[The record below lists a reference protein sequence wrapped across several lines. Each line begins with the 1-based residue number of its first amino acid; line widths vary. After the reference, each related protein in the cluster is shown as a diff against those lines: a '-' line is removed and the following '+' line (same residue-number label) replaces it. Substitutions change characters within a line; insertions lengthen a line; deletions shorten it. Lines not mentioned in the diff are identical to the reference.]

1 MRLFLLNTPRR
12 RRQQQ
17 QRLLAT
23 TSFFLLLLGTALA
36 RDDSTTSAP
45 YSVSAGPSSPEPT
58 CEARTINYITHTLPQ
73 QCLTASP
80 SASILDS
87 PNLTTTA
94 ASSSTPTQT
103 PAEPETQTNTDDHA
117 ATGHQP
123 ELDADGNDLSTGAF
137 MSFEE
142 WKAMMLE
149 KSGQEELEARPRK
162 TRDGQAYPGDDF
174 DSLGE
179 EGEISLD
186 FDAYSDKISEITSS
200 TKPSQQEKDK
210 ETQVEK
216 VPYDEGLAQG
226 YRGKDAGKTCK
237 ERFSYSSFDAG
248 ATVLKASPGAKNT
261 KAILVENKDSYMLL
275 ECAMKNKFFIVELSD
290 DILVDTVVLANFEFF
305 SSMIRHF
312 RVSVGDRYP
321 MKEEKWKVLG
331 TFEARNSRDIQ
342 PFLIQNPQ
350 IWARYLRIEILS
362 HFGNEYYCPVSL
374 LRVHGTRMLDSWK
387 EADPADLEPEE
398 DVAKPVVETTEEVL
412 DVVDEPAEETEV
424 VEPTQVEHLTVVME
438 QDKWVPYWDGS
449 YFKHHYA
456 SEPLCA
462 FTDAPV
468 PTSQIQEE
476 DQHNA
481 SPAKPQPAG
490 TIEQAQPT
498 TSSTTSSESTTVQ
511 SAEPSTDSSQT
522 GSPTPSSREAPVS
535 PTETTTSISSDST
548 SSPTS
553 TNASSASAPSTSG
566 SSASPRTSAVVHSS
580 KTKTAIPTSIRPPSA
595 KSSIK
600 TPSGSQTTP
609 RNKTST
615 STTPAAASPT
625 VQDSFFKALTKRLQ
639 TLESNTTLSLQYI
652 ESQSKFLQEAL
663 ARLEKRQ
670 VAKVDLFLDTL
681 NKTVL
686 GELREVRTQYDQI
699 WQSTVIALE
708 TQREKSEREIVAL
721 SSRLGVLA
729 DEVVFQKRMAIM
741 QSVLLLGCLVLVI
754 FSRGLAGAGA
764 SIEAYYPN
772 QFLGSSSRLASPIF
786 PSTPKGPPPPLK
798 DLHHTHHDQHRHHHN
813 GNIDPSLL
821 TVEEPSPPT
830 HLSRNSRNHHNA
842 SLNSSPQ
849 PPGMHLNHHIHN
861 LAQTPEMPP
870 HLRSSGNNSNR
881 RKKGPESRGTD
892 DSESSSSGQPPQQ
905 PYSNSNHRQHQ
916 QRPLPPSPPN
926 RALSDPYFH
935 PSTTT
940 PPSIMNLNLEEVG
953 YDSEPPAAGSSIA
966 TPSVTGTAFG
976 SGADYFSAA
985 ASIDGDAD
993 DDDDDDDNDNPD
1005 DGDVDT
1011 DVGESRYHNRHR
1023 DRNRDQRSARG
1034 GDVVAGVGI
1043 SGGGGG
1049 SGGGAGDSSIR
1060 NSNND
1065 MYPEMLARL
1074 SERQLTPTSDADGSE
1089 YASRSAGR
1097 PVVLTRAGS
1106 ARKPLPAL
1114 PEDPD

>member
-1 MRLFLLNTPRR
+1 MRLLLDAPRR
-12 RRQQQ
+12 RV
-17 QRLLAT
+17 LVS
-23 TSFFLLLLGTALA
+23 TSILLLLLETTPA
-36 RDDSTTSAP
+36 RADPTTSAS
-45 YSVSAGPSSPEPT
+45 YNVSAAPSPEPT
-58 CEARTINYITHTLPQ
+58 CEAKTINYITHTLPQ
-73 QCLTASP
+73 QCLAASP

-87 PNLTTTA
+87 LSLSLGLGPTTTTTVA
-94 ASSSTPTQT
+94 SSTPTET
-103 PAEPETQTNTDDHA
+103 ATQTSSEDGA
-117 ATGHQP
+117 ATEHP

-186 FDAYSDKISEITSS
+186 FGAYSDKISEITSS
-200 TKPSQQEKDK
+200 TKPSQQEKDR
-210 ETQVEK
+210 EAQVEK
-216 VPYDEGLAQG
+216 VTYDEGLAQG
-226 YRGKDAGKTCK
+226 YRSKDAGKTCK

-248 ATVLKASPGAKNT
+248 ATVLKASPGTKNP
-261 KAILVENKDSYMLL
+261 KAILIENKDSYMLL

-342 PFLIQNPQ
+342 PFLVQNPQ

-362 HFGNEYYCPVSL
+362 HYGNEYYCPVSL

-387 EADPADLEPEE
+387 EADPADLELEE
-398 DVAKPVVETTEEVL
+398 DLPKPVAESTEETPH
-412 DVVDEPAEETEV
+412 VVDEPIEKAEI
-424 VEPTQVEHLTVVME
+424 VEPVRVEEHTVVME
-438 QDKWVPYWDGS
+438 QDIWVPYWDGL
-449 YFKHHYA
+449 YFKHNYEP
-456 SEPLCA
+456 EPLCA
-462 FTDAPV
+462 INDTPV

-476 DQHNA
+476 DQQNG
-481 SPAKPQPAG
+481 SPAKPQPAS
-490 TIEQAQPT
+490 TVEQAQPT
-498 TSSTTSSESTTVQ
+498 TSSTTSSEPTTIQ
-511 SAEPSTDSSQT
+511 SADQLTDSSGP
-522 GSPTPSSREAPVS
+522 GSPTPSSSREASAS
-535 PTETTTSISSDST
+535 PTETTTNISQDSL

-553 TNASSASAPSTSG
+553 INASSMSASSTSG
-566 SSASPRTSAVVHSS
+566 SPTSTRTSVVSHIS
-580 KTKTAIPTSIRPPSA
+580 KTKAAVPTSIKPPSQKA
-595 KSSIK
+595 PVK

-708 TQREKSEREIVAL
+708 TQREQSEREIVAL

-764 SIEAYYPN
+764 SIESYYPN

-798 DLHHTHHDQHRHHHN
+798 DLHHTHHHHHNHHHN

-830 HLSRNSRNHHNA
+830 HISRSTRNHHNA
-842 SLNSSPQ
+842 TLNSPPQ
-849 PPGMHLNHHIHN
+849 PPGMHLNHNHNHNRIHDLGPN
-861 LAQTPEMPP
+861 PETTPPP
-870 HLRSSGNNSNR
+870 PLRNGNNNR
-881 RKKGPESRGTD
+881 RKKRPGSRGA
-892 DSESSSSGQPPQQ
+892 DSDSSSPPPGQQHLH
-905 PYSNSNHRQHQ
+905 NHNHPHHHYKP
-916 QRPLPPSPPN
+916 RPLSPPT
-926 RALSDPYFH
+926 RALSDPSGISGPEYFN
-935 PSTTT
+935 PA
-940 PPSIMNLNLEEVG
+940 IMNDVGAEAAG
-953 YDSEPPAAGSSIA
+953 YDSEPPAASAASIIT
-966 TPSVTGTAFG
+966 TPSNNSVAGFG

-985 ASIDGDAD
+985 ASMDGDD
-993 DDDDDDDNDNPD
+993 DEEEND

-1011 DVGESRYHNRHR
+1011 DVGESRY
-1023 DRNRDQRSARG
+1023 RNRNRGRDQPRS
-1034 GDVVAGVGI
+1034 VAGTR
-1043 SGGGGG
+1043 GGGGMG
-1049 SGGGAGDSSIR
+1049 MGMGMGEPIC
-1060 NSNND
+1060 NND
-1065 MYPEMLARL
+1065 TYPEMLARQ
-1074 SERQLTPTSDADGSE
+1074 SERQLTPTSDGDGAAE
-1089 YASRSAGR
+1089 YVSRPAGR